1 MKNKKIAEP
10 HINNVEY
17 QGNLSAYQVNAPSY
31 NGKIYQSVE
40 ITSLTSEQMFLV
52 NRALYGL
59 SVYTQKEIL
68 TMKPVKR
75 KRILKV
81 HKRTLK
87 MLNLWKQEIILA
99 WSNSFFK
106 KIFPNSSI
114 TIELLDKTE
123 IDPDFKCTMS
133 FKELGV
139 NKKQLVSKLF
149 EERILPP
156 NFYQLKS

>member
-10 HINNVEY
+10 HLNNVEY
-17 QGNLSAYQVNAPSY
+17 QGKIPTYQVNAPSY
-31 NGKIYQSVE
+31 NGKIYQAVE
-40 ITSLTSEQMFLV
+40 ITRLTSEQMFLV

-81 HKRTLK
+81 HKKTVR
-87 MLNLWKQEIILA
+87 MLNIWKQEIILT

-106 KIFPNSSI
+106 KVFPNSPI
-114 TIELLDKTE
+114 TTELLGASE

-133 FKELGV
+133 FKELGI

-156 NFYQLKS
+156 NFYQLTS

>member
-10 HINNVEY
+10 QLSNAEY
-17 QGNLSAYQVNAPSY
+17 QGKLSTYQVNAPSY
-31 NGKIYQSVE
+31 NGKIYQAVE
-40 ITSLTSEQMFLV
+40 VTSLTSEQMFLV

-68 TMKPVKR
+68 IMKPVKR

-81 HKRTLK
+81 HKKTVK
-87 MLNLWKQEIILA
+87 MLNLWKQETLLTL
-99 WSNSFFK
+99 SNSFFK
-106 KIFPNSSI
+106 KLFPNSPI
-114 TIELLDKTE
+114 TKELLNRTE

-133 FKELGV
+133 FKELGIS
-139 NKKQLVSKLF
+139 KKQLVSKLF